1 MATYWAAPNRPA
13 AALKCGSIGSRIGQK
28 GREQSSGMTGD
39 GAGSRIIP
47 AAARRETHQG
57 VTVKL
62 RNLLIDSRSGVG
74 PAGPGVAG
82 FQEI

>member
-1 MATYWAAPNRPA
+1 
-13 AALKCGSIGSRIGQK
+13 
-28 GREQSSGMTGD
+28 MTGA
-39 GAGSRIIP
+39 GTGSRIIP
-47 AAARRETHQG
+47 AATRWEIHQG